1 MELYKLLNE
10 SLIIVNSIV
19 QSLKDRD
26 KIKKIDDKGFAAFKK
41 VFLFTLK
48 NLKTVNE
55 IVWNLTEDE
64 KYSKM
69 NEGQRIVK
77 ERLDRKKKEI
87 EKLK

>member
-1 MELYKLLNE
+1 MLVSSRRKNPESVMAKLACDY
-10 SLIIVNSIV
+10 SLLIQIHTEGVLQIA
-19 QSLKDRD
+19 
-26 KIKKIDDKGFAAFKK
+26 I
-41 VFLFTLK
+41 
-48 NLKTVNE
+48 
-55 IVWNLTEDE
+55 TEDE

>member
-41 VFLFTLK
+41 VFFF
-48 NLKTVNE
+48 NC
-55 IVWNLTEDE
+55 
-64 KYSKM
+64 
-69 NEGQRIVK
+69 
-77 ERLDRKKKEI
+77 
-87 EKLK
+87 